1 MSIQR
6 NKSDGTWKL
15 MAYGFLTSVG
25 AMLLIQMLIRFGA
38 CK

>member
-6 NKSDGTWKL
+6 NKSDGTCKL

-25 AMLLIQMLIRFGA
+25 AMLLIQMLTRFGA